1 MKQQVVDCAKAKLEH
16 QARKK
21 AEYGLRG
28 SDQKAARLRN
38 WLMRASSLLATEQFG
53 RMTAA
58 QLRVKLDAIQR
69 LKLQG
74 EKQVPK
80 LSSRKPE
87 VTLHMHAVT
96 PAALQHPQLQQL
108 ASARAR
114 ESPAQSTSASSAV
127 ASARALEMAAKR
139 AADSLARTN
148 DKLSGSLIHQMN
160 ELRKQEAIGLK
171 EKTAAAL
178 EIRALLPGG
187 FAGYLQHSDAERAVK
202 LQELRRFPS
211 ARAQMLSQH

>member
-1 MKQQVVDCAKAKLEH
+1 MGILVVALAGLACRMSVPWMPAALLGTDHETKMLRLVNTSTWKRQRLKTPMLIMEEKIDGHKDISECIKMLTHDDSIFKHDLIPAPALKQQIVDCAKAKLEH

-28 SDQKAARLRN
+28 SDQKAARLRD

-58 QLRVKLDAIQR
+58 QLRAKLDAIQR

-87 VTLHMHAVT
+87 VTVHMHAVT
-96 PAALQHPQLQQL
+96 PAALQQL

-127 ASARALEMAAKR
+127 ASARALEVA
-139 AADSLARTN
+139 
-148 DKLSGSLIHQMN
+148 
-160 ELRKQEAIGLK
+160 
-171 EKTAAAL
+171 
-178 EIRALLPGG
+178 
-187 FAGYLQHSDAERAVK
+187 
-202 LQELRRFPS
+202 
-211 ARAQMLSQH
+211 